1 MKKILLTGSA
11 GFIGFHLCKKLLSEN
26 FHVCGLDNLNDYY
39 DLDLKEKRLKNI
51 EDYVSQNKLENE
63 YSFSKCDLASKED
76 LKEIFLNNKFDIV
89 INLAAQAGVRYSL
102 DNPMSYVSSN
112 LVGFIN
118 ILEECKTSNID
129 HLIFAS
135 SSSVYG
141 MNKKQPFSTE
151 DVTDYPISLYAA
163 TKKSNELLAFS
174 YSHLYDIPMT
184 GLRFFTVYGPYGRPD
199 MAYFKFTK
207 NIINGDPI
215 NVYNNGDMKRDFTYI
230 DDLIDGMMRIISTKF
245 KKNENLHTNSEAPF
259 RTYNI
264 GNNQPVTL
272 DQFIQ
277 SIENAIGKNAIKN
290 NLPMQPGDVPITYA
304 DITDMARDFKYDPK
318 TSIEEGIKKFVEWY
332 NEYYQD
338 IQIG

>member
-1 MKKILLTGSA
+1 
-11 GFIGFHLCKKLLSEN
+11 
-26 FHVCGLDNLNDYY
+26 
-39 DLDLKEKRLKNI
+39 
-51 EDYVSQNKLENE
+51 
-63 YSFSKCDLASKED
+63 
-76 LKEIFLNNKFDIV
+76 
-89 INLAAQAGVRYSL
+89 
-102 DNPMSYVSSN
+102 
-112 LVGFIN
+112 
-118 ILEECKTSNID
+118 
-129 HLIFAS
+129 
-135 SSSVYG
+135 

-230 DDLIDGMMRIISTKF
+230 DDLGDGMMRIISTKF
-245 KKNENLHTNSEAPF
+245 KKMKIYANSEAPF

-318 TSIEEGIKKFVEWY
+318 TSIEEGIKK
-332 NEYYQD
+332 
-338 IQIG
+338 IC